1 MFKVNRKVCV
11 APMMDCTDRHDR
23 YFLRLISKN
32 VMLYSEMIATGAILK
47 GKQRNVLEFNEFEK
61 PVALQLGGSSAKELG
76 ESAKIAEDYN
86 YDEINLNLGCPSKK
100 VQKNKFG
107 ACLIKEPDLVAECL
121 NSMVNAT
128 KLPVTV
134 KTRIG
139 FDDVEDFE
147 YLDKF
152 IKKIASTGVKTVI
165 LHARKA
171 ILKGL
176 SPRDN
181 LRVPKLNYEIVKQIK
196 DSNPNLEIVI
206 NGGITRTEEIKEHL
220 KNVDGVMIGRSIYH
234 SPYFLAE
241 IEKEIFNNED
251 VPTREEVVKKIVEY
265 CLVEVKKGTRVNQIM
280 RHTVGL
286 FHGIN
291 GANYWKRYLSN
302 NMLVRDA
309 DVNKVNYMLDMVK
322 HNSVN
327 VVEKNYFLFFIF
339 NKFTMLFFKRLFSS
353 SNLELKI
360 NDGGRAA
367 AGYKGQA
374 GDCVVRSIAIATGMP
389 YQKVYDDLFKANQE
403 FRNTSRTKLARSLK
417 QRHDTPRTGTH
428 RAVLNKYLEKL
439 GWKWTPTMFVGQGC
453 KVHLKKEE
461 LPMGTLIVSCSKHL
475 TVVIDGVLNDIFD
488 CSRNGTR
495 CVYGYW
501 TKGN

>member
-1 MFKVNRKVCV
+1 MPKINRKVCV

-32 VMLYSEMIATGAILK
+32 VMLYSEMISTGAILRGNQK
-47 GKQRNVLEFNEFEK
+47 NVLEFSEFEK
-61 PVALQLGGSSAKELG
+61 PVALQLGGSSVKELSEASKIG
-76 ESAKIAEDYN
+76 EDHN

-121 NSMVNAT
+121 SGMVNST

-152 IKKIASTGVKTVI
+152 IKKIASTGVKTII

-181 LRVPKLNYEIVKQIK
+181 LRIPKLNYGIVKQIK
-196 DSNPNLEIVI
+196 DSNPNLEIII
-206 NGGITRTEEIKEHL
+206 NGGITTTEQIKEHL
-220 KNVDGVMIGRSIYH
+220 NNVDGVMIGRSIYQ
-234 SPYFLAE
+234 SPYFLAD
-241 IEKEIFNNED
+241 IEREIFNNNEI
-251 VPTREEVVKKIVEY
+251 PTREEIVKKIVEY
-265 CLVEVKKGTRVNQIM
+265 CLIEVKKGTRVNQVM

-291 GANYWKRYLSN
+291 GANFWKRYLSD

-309 DVNKVNYMLDMVK
+309 DVSKVNYMLDIVK

-327 VVEKNYFLFFIF
+327 IIEKN
-339 NKFTMLFFKRLFSS
+339 
-353 SNLELKI
+353 
-360 NDGGRAA
+360 
-367 AGYKGQA
+367 
-374 GDCVVRSIAIATGMP
+374 
-389 YQKVYDDLFKANQE
+389 
-403 FRNTSRTKLARSLK
+403 
-417 QRHDTPRTGTH
+417 
-428 RAVLNKYLEKL
+428 
-439 GWKWTPTMFVGQGC
+439 
-453 KVHLKKEE
+453 
-461 LPMGTLIVSCSKHL
+461 
-475 TVVIDGVLNDIFD
+475 
-488 CSRNGTR
+488 
-495 CVYGYW
+495 
-501 TKGN
+501 